1 MFREQCIEKFHIQP
15 QKKNDKQWF
24 LFKTQDKPLL
34 STGDRMRTWGIAQVC
49 GFCGERNETRDHLFF
64 ACPYSYTIWES
75 LARPLVGRNINPDW
89 EWTVNRLR
97 TMGEKTLDSILAR
110 MLFQT
115 AVYYVRKERN
125 SRCHQQRG
133 IQRDQLRRLIDKAVR
148 NRICSLRYTHG
159 HRLEGL
165 LRRWFQV
172 TLQHSICLSLAPKT
186 LNNF

>member
-1 MFREQCIEKFHIQP
+1 
-15 QKKNDKQWF
+15 
-24 LFKTQDKPLL
+24 
-34 STGDRMRTWGIAQVC
+34 MRTWGIAQVC

-97 TMGEKTLDSILAR
+97 TMGGKTLDSILAR

-115 AVYYVRKERN
+115 TVYYVWKERN
-125 SRCHQQRG
+125 SRRHQQRE
-133 IQRDQLRRLIDKAVR
+133 IQGDQLRRFIDKAVR

-159 HRLEGL
+159 HKLEGL
-165 LRRWFQV
+165 LRRWFTV
-172 TLQHSICLSLAPKT
+172 TL
-186 LNNF
+186 